1 MEKYELVKDLGAGNF
16 GVARLLRHKETKELV
31 AMKYIERG
39 QKIDENVARE
49 IINHRSLR
57 HPNIIRFKEL
67 VLTPTHLAIVMEY
80 AAGGELFERI
90 CNAGRFSEDEARY
103 FFQQLI
109 SGVNYCHNM
118 QICHRDLKLEN
129 TLLDGSPAPRLKI
142 CDFGYSKSSLLHSR
156 PKSTVGTP
164 AYIAPEVLSRREY
177 DGKMADVWSC
187 GVTLYVMLVGAYP
200 FEDQDDPRN
209 FRKTIQKIMA
219 VQYKIPDYVHVSQ
232 SCRHLL
238 SRIFVANP
246 SRRISLTEIKS
257 HPWFLKNLPK
267 ELNESS
273 QAIYYQRDNP
283 SFSLQTVD
291 EIMKLVAEARQ
302 PPPSSR
308 SVKGFGWEVDEDE
321 DEEDIDAEV
330 VEDDD
335 DEDEYDKRVKEVHAS
350 GETLVQKP
358 CPVVTSRTNRTRTA
372 SIAARP
378 FQVSGLPVQP
388 HSHTITGGGSSLR
401 FESYTASSFS
411 TLPSGTKDCRN
422 SQTNNEPKV
431 GGKNL
436 SSSSAQKQSYGD
448 VSVIPS
454 GHELVCLRRGKGD
467 IFVCNPNTHEPVK
480 LPKPCGNS
488 VRTECLALAYI
499 PSASKDNNNLRQL
512 SQVLKKITTCN
523 AHSQIELK
531 FQMQR

>member
-39 QKIDENVARE
+39 HKV
-49 IINHRSLR
+49 
-57 HPNIIRFKEL
+57 

-177 DGKMADVWSC
+177 DGKVSLFCRPSFFLFQYSVPFLVQLADVWSC

-209 FRKTIQKIMA
+209 FRKTIQRIMA

-232 SCRHLL
+232 ACRNLL
-238 SRIFVANP
+238 SRIFVANS
-246 SRRISLTEIKS
+246 SRRISLSDIKS

-267 ELNESS
+267 ELMEPA

-283 SFSLQTVD
+283 SFSLQSVD
-291 EIMKLVAEARQ
+291 EIMKIVAEARQ
-302 PPPSSR
+302 QPPSSKP
-308 SVKGFGWEVDEDE
+308 VKGFGWEVEEDE
-321 DEEDIDAEV
+321 EEDIDAEV
-330 VEDDD
+330 EEED
-335 DEDEYDKRVKEVHAS
+335 DEDEYDKRVKEAHAS
-350 GETLVQKP
+350 GE
-358 CPVVTSRTNRTRTA
+358 
-372 SIAARP
+372 
-378 FQVSGLPVQP
+378 
-388 HSHTITGGGSSLR
+388 
-401 FESYTASSFS
+401 Y
-411 TLPSGTKDCRN
+411 
-422 SQTNNEPKV
+422 
-431 GGKNL
+431 
-436 SSSSAQKQSYGD
+436 
-448 VSVIPS
+448 
-454 GHELVCLRRGKGD
+454 
-467 IFVCNPNTHEPVK
+467 
-480 LPKPCGNS
+480 
-488 VRTECLALAYI
+488 
-499 PSASKDNNNLRQL
+499 
-512 SQVLKKITTCN
+512 
-523 AHSQIELK
+523 QIS
-531 FQMQR
+531 